1 MREKLNWFHVMVLV
15 YMIEFD
21 ITAFSL
27 ARVIAENIGTN
38 GWLALILLSI
48 AASFNIFLYWAVY
61 RVAKGKSFF
70 QIMESFIPRGPL
82 VPVYLGLAA
91 FWVLLGSLIGKN
103 FVIISQMLSF
113 QSTHPMYIFL
123 LYCLLIYAMLVKDLY
138 SIVKATT
145 VFFLLTFWMNA
156 LVPYFFSDWKAVRL
170 TPFIFQGSE
179 HGHSLHGWAEV
190 YMVFVGYELCLFL
203 FPHSDRKTKLF
214 RGVLLG
220 HLLISA
226 AYVTTV
232 LVTYGFFSFEQLKE
246 LQFPLINTLEY
257 LELPFLNRLENM
269 VFTFFLF
276 SNLVTTVMF
285 CFASLSTLKH
295 VFPRA
300 KGKTLETVIIC
311 LVFVSG
317 FLTKTVR
324 ESDELLRA
332 LYFTEMA
339 LAFGLPLLLIPMAY
353 FANRKEKGAEA

>member
-1 MREKLNWFHVMVLV
+1 MREKLNWFHVAVLV

-21 ITAFSL
+21 VTAFSL
-27 ARVIAENIGTN
+27 ARVTAENIGTN
-38 GWLALILLSI
+38 GWFALVLTSM
-48 AASFNIFLYWAVY
+48 AASINIFLYWVVY
-61 RVAKGKSFF
+61 RIGKGQSFF
-70 QIMESFIPRGPL
+70 QIMESFVPKGPL
-82 VPVYLGLAA
+82 VPAYLGLAL

-103 FVIISQMLSF
+103 FVIVSQMLSF
-113 QSTHPMYIFL
+113 QSTHPMYIYL
-123 LYCLLIYAMLVKDLY
+123 LYCLLVYAMLVKDLY

-145 VFFLLTFWMNA
+145 VFFLLSFWMNA
-156 LVPYFFSDWKAVRL
+156 LIPYFFHEWQAIRL
-170 TPFIFQGSE
+170 TSFIFQGAE
-179 HGHSLHGWAEV
+179 HGHSLQGWAEV
-190 YMVFVGYELCLFL
+190 YMAFVGYELCLFL
-203 FPHSDRKTKLF
+203 FPYSDRKTKLF
-214 RGVLLG
+214 RGVFLG

-226 AYVTTV
+226 AYVATV

-246 LQFPLINTLEY
+246 LQFPLINALEY
-257 LELPFLNRLENM
+257 LELPFLNRLENL
-269 VFTFFLF
+269 VFMFFLF
-276 SNLVTTVMF
+276 SNLVTTVLF

-300 KGKTLETVIIC
+300 KGKTLETVIVC
-311 LVFVSG
+311 LVFASG